1 MQAFRTAAAVVDGLS
16 DEQLDLKI
24 RTNTLTDLRGIGPKT
39 GAAIVQAHA
48 GEVPEYLARLEET
61 YGELVPLADDVAEF
75 RALLRGDLHVHSDW
89 SDGGSPIR
97 EMAEAAIGLG
107 HEYMALTDHSPRLTV
122 ANGLSPERLERQLD
136 AVAALNEELAPSGS
150 SPASSA
156 TSTSTAASTR
166 PTSCSAGSTSS
177 SPACTPTCGPTRRP

>member
-1 MQAFRTAAAVVDGLS
+1 MVDGLTE
-16 DEQLDLKI
+16 DQLDLKI
-24 RTNTLTDLRGIGPKT
+24 RTNTLKDLKGVGPKT
-39 GAAIVQAHA
+39 AAVVVQAHK
-48 GEVPEYLARLEET
+48 GEVPEYLAELEEA
-61 YGELVPLADDVAEF
+61 YAELVPLADDVAEF
-75 RALLRGDLHVHSDW
+75 RAALRGDLHVHSDW

-97 EMAEAAIGLG
+97 EMAEAAMALG

-122 ANGLSPERLERQLD
+122 ANGLT
-136 AVAALNEELAPSGS
+136 AGAAGAAARRRRRARTRSWRRSAS

-177 SPACTPTCGPTRRP
+177 SRACTPSCGPTRRR